1 LLAEPS
7 GGRLGQRYVRRL
19 AVGRRVRPRQRECR
33 PGTGHP
39 GRKLAAGRRR
49 GGGTAPA

>member
-19 AVGRRVRPRQRECR
+19 AVGRRVRPRQRGCR
-33 PGTGHP
+33 PGTDH
-39 GRKLAAGRRR
+39 R
-49 GGGTAPA
+49 GESWLLDDVEVVARHRL